1 MSTKKKLTLK
11 PFFENGELGDIE
23 ISNQEEQDCNK
34 CGLYKTCI
42 SPKMPVTGEGK
53 RKILIIA
60 EAPGA
65 TEDEENQ
72 QLVGDA
78 GKFLRK
84 LLKRRGLNLDQD
96 FWKTNALICRPPKNR
111 KPKKNELKLCRK
123 HLMKVIEEKKPEFI
137 WLFGNAAIESFF
149 MERFRDED
157 SKFTPTR
164 WRGLCIPEPSTNAWV
179 IPMFHPSY
187 AMRFEH
193 DNLIVSQFERDLDFA
208 IDCLQEGAVPRYDPY
223 QYVETITKFVDVI
236 NLLNE
241 FITNTPAKLTF
252 DYETT
257 GLKPFNKGHKIAC
270 MSICGQNNKAYSFPV
285 QHPCFSESQQ
295 NQIMDLVRILL
306 EGKSKKIAHNL
317 KYEDVWSRWILKAEP
332 DNWHWCTMN
341 AAHILDNRKS
351 FSGLK
356 FQAYWRWGIDD
367 YDSATRQYLK
377 PRKGH
382 QFNRV
387 MEAPLEDLLTYNAID
402 ALLTMWLYEAQVEEM
417 SDKDKAANNFFID
430 GLLALSDIQM
440 VGINT
445 DPFYYEDVDDELAAQ
460 LIEITDRLKN
470 SEEAKLFEREVG
482 RPIKLSSDKDL
493 RELFFNIMKLPVTK
507 TTDTELP
514 SVDAETLI
522 ALDSDI
528 ARDLIVM
535 SKVDKIK
542 GTYIGQFLRE
552 IDDDNRIRPFF
563 NLHLVNTFR
572 SSSQGPNFQNIPVR
586 DETAKKYTRSG
597 IFPSKGNLLL
607 DWDYGALEV
616 RIIACATQ
624 DPVLVKYCTD
634 PTTDMHR
641 DLASELFKLDHDN
654 VSKKLRFHAKN
665 GFTFPEFY
673 GSYYK
678 NCAKGVWNNCE
689 KEQLKTQEGQDI
701 FEYMCDQHIIK
712 SVYDYD
718 GFESHVQEVEKDF
731 WEKYKATRTW
741 QENQYKF
748 YEKYGY
754 VETMTGFRFT
764 GYMTRNKLVN
774 YPIQGSAFHCLLYSL
789 IHIHNY
795 LLDHN
800 MRSKILGQIHDC
812 LLYDVC
818 PKERDRIVRISQE
831 IACEQIARDWKWIIV
846 PLVIE
851 VEETEVDGSWYS
863 KIETHEDDGFFDA
876 EDEDDG

>member
-1 MSTKKKLTLK
+1 MSPKKKLILR
-11 PFFENGELGDIE
+11 PFFESNEHGDVK
-23 ISNQEEQDCNK
+23 ISNQDEQDCNK

-42 SPKMPVTGEGK
+42 SPKMPVTGEGEQG
-53 RKILIIA
+53 ILIIA

-65 TEDEENQ
+65 QEDEENQ
-72 QLVGDA
+72 QLVGEA
-78 GKFLRK
+78 GQFLRK
-84 LLKRRGLNLDQD
+84 LLKRRGMDLDRD

-111 KPKKNELKLCRK
+111 KPKRNELKLCRRN
-123 HLMKVIEEKKPEFI
+123 LLKVIEEKKPKFI

-149 MERFRDED
+149 MERFKDED

-187 AMRFEH
+187 AKRFEH
-193 DNLIVSQFERDLDFA
+193 DDLIVSQFERDLDFA
-208 IDCLQEGAVPRYDPY
+208 IDCLNEGPVPHYDPF
-223 QYVETITKFVDVI
+223 QYVEILTDYHDVCD
-236 NLLNE
+236 LLE
-241 FITNTPAKLTF
+241 GLIDSPPDHMTF

-270 MSICGQNNKAYSFPV
+270 MSICCRNTKAYAFPI
-285 QHPCFSESQQ
+285 QHPHFKTEQQ
-295 NQIMDLVRILL
+295 RKIADLVRRLL
-306 EGKSKKIAHNL
+306 EGPSKKIAHNL
-317 KYEDVWSRWILKAEP
+317 KYEDVWSRWILKAETM
-332 DNWHWCTMN
+332 NWHWCTMN
-341 AAHILDNRKS
+341 AAHILDNRRS
-351 FSGLK
+351 FTGLK
-356 FQAYWRWGIDD
+356 FQAYWRWGIEE
-367 YDSATRQYLK
+367 YDSSVKPYLK
-377 PRKGH
+377 PKKGH
-382 QFNRV
+382 QFNGA

-402 ALLTMWLYEAQVEEM
+402 ALLTMWLYEAQIEEM
-417 SDKDKAANNFFID
+417 SKKDRMCNDFFLD
-430 GLLALSDIQM
+430 GLLALSDIQIT
-440 VGINT
+440 GINT
-445 DPFYYEDVDDELAAQ
+445 DPLYYEDIDKELAVQ
-460 LIEITDRLKN
+460 LTEITRKLEESK
-470 SEEAKLFEREVG
+470 EAKLFQKEVG
-482 RPIKLSSDKDL
+482 RPIKFSSDKDL
-493 RELFFNIMKLPVTK
+493 RELFFDIMKLPVTK
-507 TTDTELP
+507 KTDTDLP
-514 SVDAETLI
+514 SVDAETLLS
-522 ALDSDI
+522 LDSDI
-528 ARDLIVM
+528 ARDLIKM
-535 SKVDKIK
+535 SKIDKIK

-552 IDDDNRIRPFF
+552 IDDDNRLRPFF
-563 NLHLVNTFR
+563 NLHLVNTYR

-624 DPVLVKYCTD
+624 DPILVKYCTD
-634 PTTDMHR
+634 PSTDMHR
-641 DLASELFKLDHDN
+641 DLAAELFKLDHDN

-678 NCAKGVWNNCE
+678 NCARNVWTACE

-701 FEYMCDQHIIK
+701 FEHLCDAHVIK

-718 GFESHVQEVEKDF
+718 GFEEHVQEVEEVF
-731 WEKYKATRTW
+731 WEKYRATRTW

-789 IHIHNY
+789 INIHDH

-800 MRSKILGQIHDC
+800 MNSKILGQIHDC
-812 LLYDVC
+812 LLFDVH
-818 PKERDRIVRISQE
+818 PKERDHIVRISQR
-831 IACEQIARDWKWIIV
+831 IACEQIREDWRWIIV

-851 VEETEVDGSWYS
+851 VEETEIDGSWYS
-863 KIETHEDDGFFDA
+863 KIETHEDDGFFDVGE
-876 EDEDDG
+876 EDE